1 MAIPAVN
8 CTVYPAP
15 FGSTAQGQLNSQG
28 GISGA
33 QSKSIIMQGTAVLD
47 GSLTAFTANFIDGTQ
62 KLFQKTFVITAL
74 NVTAP
79 ATIGGV
85 ANQSIIS
92 GVGAFGALA
101 VGASVVIAGF
111 ANSGNNGTFTVNAVT
126 TSSITITNSSAV
138 AETNNPSATV
148 TANLGGH
155 VLSVDGSRAAYSAAG
170 VADSGTASIYV
181 AGVSTITDA
190 SCLVTISAAGS
201 NATNLSFMLQVFPTA

>member
-8 CTVYPAP
+8 CTLYPAP

-62 KLFQKTFVITAL
+62 KLFQKTVVIGAT
-74 NVTAP
+74 NITAP

-85 ANQSIIS
+85 ANQSVIS

-101 VGASVVIAGF
+101 VGASVTIAGF
-111 ANSGNNGTFTVNAVT
+111 ANSANNGVFTVNVVT
-126 TSSITITNSSAV
+126 TSSITVTNSSAV

-148 TANLGGH
+148 TANIGGR
-155 VLSVDGSRAAYSAAG
+155 VLSIDGSRAAFNAAG
-170 VADSGTASIYV
+170 VADTATASIYV

-190 SCLVTISAAGS
+190 TALVTISAAGS
-201 NATNLSFMLQVFPTA
+201 NATNLSFLLQIFPTA